1 MKEETVKPP
10 KLSKIT
16 DVLYN
21 LIYATKKTWRTV
33 YNNLK
38 EKGHS
43 LNDIKRLIGSQFRN
57 QLYHGYGIRED
68 SFQKLETLVGY
79 SITTIPYPFSKA
91 KSNTDFKLKIPHE
104 SNLDFIEFIGIL
116 LGDGHLSKYT
126 IDISLSNENPKYITY
141 VSKLIKKLF
150 DYDVKS
156 YKPKHKKLIHF
167 RIHSILLV
175 QELIRLGLKC
185 GNKVTQQVGVP
196 NWIQNNTSYSIAC
209 VRGLIDTDGYLY
221 RDERTSKNYTWVEY
235 HVGFVNHSQRLLDFI
250 EQFCDQFQI
259 KTGRQKYRVV
269 IRSNT
274 HILKFLHLIKPTKI
288 KFHNFPINKI
298 EQKVTKRKIKK
309 SRKS

>member
-1 MKEETVKPP
+1 M
-10 KLSKIT
+10 LN
-16 DVLYN
+16 Y
-21 LIYATKKTWRTV
+21 LIYATKETWRNV
-33 YNNLK
+33 YNDLK

-57 QLYHGYGIRED
+57 QLYHGYGIREEN
-68 SFQKLETLVGY
+68 FQKLEILVGY
-79 SITTIPYPFSKA
+79 HITTIPYPFSEA
-91 KSNTDFKLKIPHE
+91 KSHTDYKLKIPHE

-150 DYDVKS
+150 DYDVKL
-156 YKPKHKKLIHF
+156 YKPKHKELIHL
-167 RIHSILLV
+167 RIHSMLLV
-175 QELIRLGLKC
+175 QELERLGLKC

-221 RDERTSKNYTWVEY
+221 RDERTRKNYTWVEY

-269 IRSNT
+269 IRSIT
-274 HILKFLHLIKPTKI
+274 HILKFLHLVVPTKI
-288 KFHNFPINKI
+288 KFQNFPIEEI
-298 EQKVTKRKIKK
+298 EQKVIKEKNKKIKK
-309 SRKS
+309 NIE